1 MVIEKL
7 KQCGIL
13 RILLMMIMF
22 LFMIVLSGSLTSA
35 KAATIEPTDV
45 LNSGQIVDGP
55 GFFAGEQVRVDGTVN
70 GTTFAFGQEVRI
82 DGIINGDLIV
92 AAQRVTINGKVNG
105 NIYSAGQDLSIG
117 TKSAGDVFFAG
128 ERVDIGKETVIGR
141 DLFAAGSAVSL
152 NGNVQREFF
161 GAGSDI
167 AISGSVGRDVNLDVD
182 NFTLKEG
189 AVINGDLSYEGP
201 NEASIA
207 NGSKINGKTDWQY
220 KTTDTNKEIV
230 TPGNFTKDLLMTV
243 ASALLIWFLVIIW
256 RPHFWS
262 HNARMISERPFKT
275 LGVGLL
281 ALIVTPIL
289 VIISWITVVGLPLG
303 MILGAVYGIVLY
315 LSKIIV
321 AVFAGLLLAKRF
333 SWAEKYKGI
342 LPVLLALIILEL
354 LLKVSVLG
362 VIIWF
367 AITFAGLGSFV
378 LANYKPVK

>member
-1 MVIEKL
+1 
-7 KQCGIL
+7 
-13 RILLMMIMF
+13 
-22 LFMIVLSGSLTSA
+22 
-35 KAATIEPTDV
+35 
-45 LNSGQIVDGP
+45 
-55 GFFAGEQVRVDGTVN
+55 
-70 GTTFAFGQEVRI
+70 
-82 DGIINGDLIV
+82 
-92 AAQRVTINGKVNG
+92 
-105 NIYSAGQDLSIG
+105 
-117 TKSAGDVFFAG
+117 
-128 ERVDIGKETVIGR
+128 
-141 DLFAAGSAVSL
+141 
-152 NGNVQREFF
+152 
-161 GAGSDI
+161 DI
-167 AISGSVGRDVNLDVD
+167 AISGSVGRDVKLDAS
-182 NFTLKEG
+182 NITLKEG

-220 KTTDTNKEIV
+220 KSTDTNKEII
-230 TPGNFTKDLLMTV
+230 TPGNFIKDLLMTV

-256 RPHFWS
+256 RPDFWS

-289 VIISWITVVGLPLG
+289 VIISWITIVGLPLG
-303 MILGAVYGIVLY
+303 MIVVAAYGIAMY

-333 SWAEKYKGI
+333 SWAEKYKGV

-362 VIIWF
+362 VITWF